1 MTIQQISVFLE
12 NREIGAGQ
20 LAEITAILA
29 DNQINMRA
37 LHIAETSDYGVLRMI
52 VDRPQKAASLL
63 LEHGFILSMTPVLAV
78 TVPDE
83 PGALGKILTLL
94 AKENIDV
101 EYVYSVF
108 GQVQGRACMIFR
120 VADLDKLANLLKD
133 NGMPP
138 ALHGELG
145 ILDEQK

>member
-12 NREIGAGQ
+12 NRAGQ
-20 LAEITAILA
+20 LAEITSLLSE
-29 DNQINMRA
+29 NQINMRA

-52 VDRPQKAASLL
+52 VDRPQKTASLL
-63 LEHGFILSMTPVLAV
+63 LEHGFVLSMTPVLAV
-78 TVPDE
+78 VVPDE

-94 AKENIDV
+94 ARENIDI

-108 GQVQGRACMIFR
+108 GQVQGQACMIFR
-120 VADLDKLANLLKD
+120 VADLDKLAGLLKD

-145 ILDEQK
+145 IENE

>member
-12 NREIGAGQ
+12 NRAGQ
-20 LAEITAILA
+20 LAEITSLLSE
-29 DNQINMRA
+29 NQINMRA

-78 TVPDE
+78 VVPDE
-83 PGALGKILTLL
+83 PGGLGKILTLL
-94 AKENIDV
+94 AEKSLDV

-108 GQVQGRACMIFR
+108 GQVQGRTCMIFR
-120 VADLDKLANLLKD
+120 VADLDKLAALLKD

>member
-12 NREIGAGQ
+12 NRAGQ
-20 LAEITAILA
+20 LAEITAILSEH
-29 DNQINMRA
+29 QINMRA

-78 TVPDE
+78 VVPDE
-83 PGALGKILTLL
+83 PGGLGKILTLL
-94 AKENIDV
+94 AEKSLDV

-120 VADLDKLANLLKD
+120 VADLDRLAALLKD

>member
-12 NREIGAGQ
+12 NRAGQ
-20 LAEITAILA
+20 LAEITTILA
-29 DNQINMRA
+29 DHQINMRA

-52 VDRPQKAASLL
+52 VDRPQRAASLL

-78 TVPDE
+78 LVPDE
-83 PGALGKILTLL
+83 PGGLGKILALL
-94 AKENIDV
+94 AKAEMDV

-133 NGMPP
+133 SGMPP

-145 ILDEQK
+145 IQDEQK

>member
-12 NREIGAGQ
+12 NRAGQ
-20 LAEITAILA
+20 LAEITSLLSE
-29 DNQINMRA
+29 NQINMRA

-63 LEHGFILSMTPVLAV
+63 LEHGFILSMTPVVAV
-78 TVPDE
+78 VVPDE
-83 PGALGKILTLL
+83 PGGLGKILTLL
-94 AKENIDV
+94 AEKSLDV

-120 VADLDKLANLLKD
+120 VADLDKLAALLKD